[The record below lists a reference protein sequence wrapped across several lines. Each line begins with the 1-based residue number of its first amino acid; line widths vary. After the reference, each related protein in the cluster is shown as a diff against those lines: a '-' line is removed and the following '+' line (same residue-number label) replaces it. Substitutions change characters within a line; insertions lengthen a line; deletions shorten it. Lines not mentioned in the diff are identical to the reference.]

1 MLEFDTTGLP
11 AYRTMNDV
19 QHTEQGPIIG
29 SVCKRVNEAECQV
42 IDSIPLAF
50 DARFAGCA
58 VRRHFSFDAVIH

>member
-42 IDSIPLAF
+42 IDSIPLASPGGPYGAIF
-50 DARFAGCA
+50 LSMR
-58 VRRHFSFDAVIH
+58 